1 MIAIAA
7 RSSLDAVKQ
16 EIRKASHTADRQE
29 PKILSLSLDV
39 SDSSSVADAARDV
52 ESEFG
57 RLDILINNAGI
68 LETFQP
74 IAESDIDA
82 WWTTYEV
89 NVKGVYLCSRAFLPL
104 MLKRGLKTIVN
115 VSSIGANVVMAGA
128 SG

>member
-1 MIAIAA
+1 MIAIGA

-16 EIRKASHTADRQE
+16 EIRKAAQKADRGE
-29 PKILSLSLDV
+29 PKILSLALDV
-39 SDSSSVADAARDV
+39 SDSSSVADAASKV

-57 RLDILINNAGI
+57 RLDVLMNNAGF
-68 LETFQP
+68 LESFKP
-74 IAESDIDA
+74 IANSDIDA

-104 MLKRGLKTIVN
+104 MLKGDLKTIVN